1 MILVYIQD
9 TLKLLG
15 EFPKPSRVGQTDR
28 GAYIVYEFPSKE
40 EQKELIVDIME
51 TNEGNVF
58 EGYREL

>member
-40 EQKELIVDIME
+40 EQKKHIVDIME
-51 TNEGNVF
+51 ADERDGL
-58 EGYREL
+58 YS

>member
-1 MILVYIQD
+1 MVLVYIQD

-40 EQKELIVDIME
+40 EQKMHITEIME
-51 TNEGNVF
+51 ADERDGL
-58 EGYREL
+58 YS